1 MRNISTKIINRIL
14 KIVLN
19 PKLTL
24 IFISYEI
31 KKIFYDML
39 FIFIKKYKFKIIFLA
54 GMPMSATTKVKNM
67 CGMIPGYFTRYS
79 PMPYNIR
86 INQNISNSAFNY
98 TPSWSYT
105 LFKTHLNPSL
115 ENIDI
120 IKKNGVEKVI
130 VTYRDLRDVVVA
142 RYHRLLKFP
151 KKRNDPNFSEY
162 NLIKKS
168 DAIND
173 SIEVVSRDY
182 INWINGWFEI
192 ANNENDFVLFIKF
205 EDLIINPKE
214 EFKKILHFY
223 EIDLNEKFIEKIC
236 KNTEGNKDMITN
248 LNESR
253 ILPWALSSN
262 FRSGKIGNWR
272 SEFTEENLIHAKKLL
287 GESLIKLKYENSLNW
302 KL

>member
-14 KIVLN
+14 KIILN

-24 IFISYEI
+24 IFISYEM
-31 KKIFYDML
+31 KKIFYDIL

-86 INQNISNSAFNY
+86 VNQNISNSAFNY

-151 KKRNDPNFSEY
+151 KKKNDPNFSEY
-162 NLIKKS
+162 KLMKKT

-192 ANNENDFVLFIKF
+192 ANNENNFVLFIKF

-214 EFKKILHFY
+214 EFKKILRFY
-223 EIDLNEKFIEKIC
+223 EIDLDQKFIEKIC
-236 KNTEGNKDMITN
+236 KNTEGKKDMITN

-272 SEFTEENLIHAKKLL
+272 SEFTEENLIYAKKLL
-287 GESLIKLKYENSLNW
+287 GKSLIKLKYENSLNW
-302 KL
+302 KV